1 MNGIENQEAR
11 RSRLPSILAGIAFA
25 LVLLLLGPVGFAIVM
40 MISNPGG
47 SGADPE
53 AKILIAVL
61 VLAAAFVAGWGVR
74 GLTLLVMRLMSKR

>member
-1 MNGIENQEAR
+1 MNSPKREEAR
-11 RSRLPSILAGIAFA
+11 RSRLPSILGGLAFA
-25 LVLLLLGPVGFAIVM
+25 LVLLILGPVGFAVVM
-40 MISNPGG
+40 MSSNPGG

-74 GLTLLVMRLMSKR
+74 GLTLLVMRLMAQR